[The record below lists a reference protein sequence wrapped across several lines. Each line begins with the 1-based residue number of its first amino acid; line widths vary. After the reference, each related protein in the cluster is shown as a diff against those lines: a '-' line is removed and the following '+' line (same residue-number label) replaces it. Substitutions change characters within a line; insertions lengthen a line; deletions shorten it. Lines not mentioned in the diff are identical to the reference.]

1 MISIVLTTN
10 PHIYNSLK
18 NSESNIGLGNVLY
31 QTSTIYSICKK
42 YDISYNFFY
51 LNEYNNQLKRFGY
64 NHYQKIFRNIFSFFQ
79 EEKHNIELQE
89 KHFCVYDETLINDI
103 INNKDKNI
111 LIKNSYLQ
119 SHHYFHD
126 YEEDIQRLFEP
137 DEEFLNTVHNKYP
150 KLFDE
155 SNSNIAIQ
163 MRLKWG
169 DICLDPNFI
178 VTCLKYFEDN
188 QLLKKNVNLW
198 IFSDNI
204 DKAKELL
211 SIIKNY
217 NIIFVSDLYE
227 YEDLWMMSLISN
239 HIVCFSTFSWW
250 GAYLNK
256 NKNKI
261 VLYSRDYY
269 DTFYRN
275 ILRRDLSY
283 ETVMDNF
290 YPKEWIRIDSNYIQ
304 L

>member
-1 MISIVLTTN
+1 MISIILS
-10 PHIYNSLK
+10 HITERILK
-18 NSESNIGLGNVLY
+18 NNDIGLGNVLY
-31 QTSTIYSICKK
+31 QISTIYSFCKK
-42 YDISYNFFY
+42 YNITYNFYY
-51 LNEYNNQLKRFGY
+51 LNEYINYLKQCNY
-64 NHYQKIFRNIFSFFQ
+64 NHHVKIYRNVFFPFNQ
-79 EEKHNIELQE
+79 DTYDIELQE
-89 KHFCVYDETLINDI
+89 KHFCVYDETLINEI
-103 INNKDKNI
+103 VNNKDKNI

-119 SHHYFHD
+119 SHHYFHE
-126 YEEDIQRLFEP
+126 YEEDIQKLFEP
-137 DEEFLNTVHNKYP
+137 DEEFLSTVHNKYP

-155 SNSNIAIQ
+155 NDSNIAIQ

-169 DICLDPNFI
+169 GSISLDPNFI
-178 VTCLKYFEDN
+178 NTCLKYFEDN

-217 NIIFVSDLYE
+217 NVIFVINTYE

-261 VLYSRDYY
+261 VLYSKDFY

-275 ILRRDLSY
+275 ILRHDLSY
-283 ETVMDNF
+283 ETIMDNV
-290 YPKEWIRIDSNYIQ
+290 YPKEWICIDSNYIQ

>member
-1 MISIVLTTN
+1 MLLLQLTAS
-10 PHIYNSLK
+10 NS
-18 NSESNIGLGNVLY
+18 SELCYTNIGLGNVLY
-31 QTSTIYSICKK
+31 QLSFQYAISKKINISPNYSFLKK
-42 YDISYNFFY
+42 FI
-51 LNEYNNQLKRFGY
+51 EKLKKD
-64 NHYQKIFRNIFSFFQ
+64 NTKKINIFQKFIFDTDI
-79 EEKHNIELQE
+79 HVYMELQE

-119 SHHYFHD
+119 SHNYFHE
-126 YEEDIQRLFEP
+126 YQEDIQRLFEP
-137 DEEFLNTVHNKYP
+137 DEEFLNIVQIKYP

-155 SNSNIAIQ
+155 SDSNIAIQ

-169 DICLDPNFI
+169 SISLDPNFI

-211 SIIKNY
+211 SVIKNY
-217 NIIFVSDLYE
+217 NIFFVSDTYE

-261 VLYSRDYY
+261 VLYSKDYY

-275 ILRRDLSY
+275 ILRHDLSY

-290 YPKEWIRIDSNYIQ
+290 YPKEWICIDSNYIQ